1 MTTCIDNEERLHL
14 ALRASFDGD
23 HHTAIL
29 HLKELLKDEP
39 EHAEALYLLAIQHA
53 ELGLFDRAIAE
64 MQRAVHLQPDLESA
78 RFQLGLLL
86 MERGRLVEAKQHFH
100 ALRLSADRVLRTC
113 ADAMLSFAAQDLRSA
128 KEKLASLLSPMP
140 RQDAS
145 GSIAKLMYDVFSGEE
160 DFVNKADVSAESDR
174 LRAH

>member
-53 ELGLFDRAIAE
+53 ELGLFDRE
-64 MQRAVHLQPDLESA
+64 QN
-78 RFQLGLLL
+78 
-86 MERGRLVEAKQHFH
+86 RGH
-100 ALRLSADRVLRTC
+100 SC
-113 ADAMLSFAAQDLRSA
+113 DATQLRSQMMDV
-128 KEKLASLLSPMP
+128 EM
-140 RQDAS
+140 DAS
-145 GSIAKLMYDVFSGEE
+145 VTFDE
-160 DFVNKADVSAESDR
+160 R
-174 LRAH
+174 T